1 MPWINEPAPSPW
13 RRAIVFAL
21 TFLPAAAGS
30 LLWVY
35 TQPPE
40 YRTVARLQIVP
51 AASVAPATD
60 VRDTPVVV
68 TEAQSFLTEVQDLTS
83 RPLLQEVMKHL
94 KSSGDFPDLGPD
106 PVAAAQR
113 MLGAEPIEGTQIV
126 RLSAIGPE
134 PQFLPHL
141 VNSVIDT
148 YRRHVADAYNAF
160 TTNASSEVAGEAKML
175 ETKVAAQ
182 REVVNEFRKR
192 YDIVSIEHRENE
204 VLADIDGLSKSYTE
218 ATQRLA
224 KAQGHLDALKSGKAV
239 IHAKD
244 DPTLAALQQRASVL
258 REQWGEMQRRFT
270 PAYLALDDNAKA
282 LRERLD
288 GLEGQLKSQT
298 AVGEGAALV
307 EARQDVYSAQVAI
320 DQLRKS
326 VADNQKQAQEFATH
340 LNDYKAMRD
349 DLDHLEGLARAALD
363 RLAKLQASERERAP
377 RVNVLEAAVPS
388 LQPWR
393 PDYRLEA
400 ALAIGGSLIFGL
412 FATWFVDFIAGGRPQ
427 PPSPVWYPWAP
438 AALGSEVVSPP
449 LLAPADVARLPPPAP
464 PRELTDGEIS
474 LFLRAATEDARL
486 VAVALL
492 TGLAVDEVV
501 ALHWQDVDFGAG
513 VVRAGANSTRVV
525 PLGEPL
531 RSVLAARHPG
541 TQNAADTILQRDGG
555 GVLTREE
562 VERPILFAAYDAGLD
577 RPQEVTAE
585 ALRYTYLA
593 FLLRQGIRAADIDRV
608 VGPILQ
614 TELVAYMQLHSPP
627 RRRPL
632 EEIELLLPALKKIAA
647 EGWFDS
653 VSERPSHRA

>member
-1 MPWINEPAPSPW
+1 MPWLNGPEPSPK
-13 RRAIVFAL
+13 RRAVVFFGA
-21 TFLPAAAGS
+21 FLPAAIAG
-30 LLWVY
+30 LVWVY

-60 VRDTPVVV
+60 VRDTPAVF

-83 RPLLQEVMKHL
+83 RPLLQDVLKHL
-94 KSSGDFPDLGPD
+94 KSSGDLPDLGPE
-106 PVAAAQR
+106 PAAAAQR
-113 MLGAEPIEGTQIV
+113 MLRAEPIEGTQIV

-134 PQFLPHL
+134 PQFLPRL

-148 YRRHVADAYNAF
+148 YRRQVADAYNAS
-160 TTNASSEVAGEAKML
+160 TTNASSEVATEAKTL
-175 ETKVAAQ
+175 ENKVAAQ

-224 KAQGHLDALKSGKAV
+224 KALGHLSALKSGKAV

-258 REQWGEMQRRFT
+258 RGQWREMQQRFT
-270 PAYLALDDNAKA
+270 PAYLALDDDAKS
-282 LRERLD
+282 LRARLD
-288 GLEGQLKSQT
+288 DLEEQLKSQ
-298 AVGEGAALV
+298 AGVGERAAV
-307 EARQDVYSAQVAI
+307 AEAQQDAYSAQVAV

-326 VADNQKQAQEFATH
+326 VADNQEQAQEFATH

-377 RVNVLEAAVPS
+377 RVNVLEAAAPN

-427 PPSPVWYPWAP
+427 APSPVWYPWAP
-438 AALGSEVVSPP
+438 PAMGSEVVSPP
-449 LLAPADVARLPPPAP
+449 LLVPADFARLPPPAP
-464 PRELTDGEIS
+464 PPRELADGEITS
-474 LFLRAATEDARL
+474 FLGAATEDARL
-486 VAVALL
+486 AAVALL
-492 TGLAVDEVV
+492 TGLAIDEIM
-501 ALHWQDVDFGAG
+501 ALRWEEVDFGTG
-513 VVRAGANSTRVV
+513 VVRVGVSPGRAL

-531 RSVLAARHPG
+531 RSLLAARHPG
-541 TQNAADTILQRDGG
+541 TRNAADTILQRDRGG
-555 GVLTREE
+555 GLAREE
-562 VERPILFAAYDAGLD
+562 MERLILFAAYDAGLD

-585 ALRYTYLA
+585 ALRYTYLG

-608 VGPILQ
+608 VGPIPQ
-614 TELVAYMQLHSPP
+614 AELVAYMQLHSPP
-627 RRRPL
+627 RRRPI
-632 EEIELLLPALKKIAA
+632 EEIELLLPALKEIAA
-647 EGWFDS
+647 AGS
-653 VSERPSHRA
+653 YGRV